1 MKRVV
6 HFIVGPTAIG
16 KTFLSAL
23 LAEKI
28 KVEIISADSRQIYR
42 FMDIGTAKPE
52 AEFRRQV
59 THHFIDIRDPDEYY
73 SAGLFGKEARTTIAN
88 IFARGRVPLV
98 VGGSG
103 FYIKALVDGIFE
115 LDAKDEKIRQ
125 QLNERLERDGLR
137 ALYDDL
143 KKIDPGYAAKISPN
157 DRQRIL
163 RSLEVY
169 FVTGK
174 PFSYFHQQKPEAADF
189 KPVFWGLDME
199 RKALYQRINERVDQ
213 MLTEGLL
220 DEVKT
225 LLEKGYSPQLNA
237 LNTVGYKEAIAY
249 LQNRLSY
256 EEMAEQIKRN
266 TRRYAKRQLT
276 WFRADQRIQW
286 TRVDSPETFREL
298 AKKIADVLH
307 S

>member
-52 AEFRRQV
+52 AEFRQRV
-59 THHFIDIRDPDEYY
+59 THHFIDICDPDEYY
-73 SAGLFGKEARTTIAN
+73 SAGLFGKEARTTIEG

-125 QLNERLERDGLR
+125 QLSERLERDGLR

-143 KKIDPGYAAKISPN
+143 KKIDSVYAAKISPN

-169 FVTGK
+169 FITGK

-213 MLTEGLL
+213 MLAEGLL

-286 TRVDSPETFREL
+286 TRVDSPQTLKKL
-298 AKKIADVLH
+298 AEEIAEVLH

>member
-52 AEFRRQV
+52 AEFRRRV
-59 THHFIDIRDPDEYY
+59 THHFIDICDPDEYY
-73 SAGLFGKEARTTIAN
+73 SAGLFGKDARAAIQD
-88 IFARGRVPLV
+88 IFVRGSVPLV

-143 KKIDPGYAAKISPN
+143 KKIDPVYAAKISPN

-189 KPVFWGLDME
+189 KPAFWGLDME

-213 MLTEGLL
+213 MLAEGLI

-225 LLEKGYSPQLNA
+225 LLGKGYSPQLNA
-237 LNTVGYKEAIAY
+237 LKTVGYKETIAY

-256 EEMAEQIKRN
+256 EEMVEQIKRN

-298 AKKIADVLH
+298 AKKIADAL
-307 S
+307 